1 MGKFNVLSEGSTNAK
16 LAKSDQF
23 DGAKFYNVILYLSPY
38 TANSTDNNVC
48 PYATAECIKACLN
61 TAGRGAF
68 SSVQN
73 ARVRKTDLLF
83 NDRETFLKLLI
94 EDLHKAQ
101 AEADKLGKELVIRLN
116 GTSDL
121 PWYEWLDF
129 ATFPRAIFYDYT
141 KGVERYRD
149 FLHGKLPQNYTLV
162 FSFTPEHKAEA
173 LGFLASNGRVSVV
186 FSGELPTDWHGF
198 PVADGDA
205 HDLIFIQPKGSVL
218 GLKAKGKAK
227 GMVRGGFIQIG
238 KL

>member
-1 MGKFNVLSEGSTNAK
+1 MGKYHILSEGSTNAK
-16 LAKSDQF
+16 LAKSDKVEE
-23 DGAKFYNVILYLSPY
+23 GAYYNVILYLSPY
-38 TANSTDNNVC
+38 TANSTGRTVC

-68 SSVQN
+68 SNVQN

-83 NDRETFLKLLI
+83 NNRETFLTLLTA
-94 EDLHKAQ
+94 DLHKAQ
-101 AEADKLGKELVIRLN
+101 AEADKLGKTLVVRLN

-141 KGVERYRD
+141 KGVERYQAY
-149 FLHGKLPQNYTLV
+149 LQGKVPTNYHLA
-162 FSFTPEHKAEA
+162 FSFTPEHKAESLA
-173 LGFLASNGRVSVV
+173 FLAQSGRVSVV
-186 FSGELPTDWHGF
+186 FSGALPETWEGF
-198 PVADGDA
+198 PVVNGDE

-227 GMVRGGFIQIG
+227 GMTAGGFIQIG